1 MTIKIG
7 DQVPN
12 GVLYEY
18 ISVATEE
25 CPLGPNAF
33 NVEELV
39 KGKTIAIFAVPGAF
53 TPTCSE
59 QHLPGFIDAADD
71 FRSKGVD
78 EIWCVAVNDA
88 FVMGAWGREYKA
100 DGRVR
105 MMADGSALWTKALGL
120 ELDLTER
127 GLGVRSRRYSALL
140 VHGVVKQLNLEETAG
155 YSVSDAQ
162 TLLKQLA

>member
-71 FRSKGVD
+71 FSDIIASRIDRRCSQY
-78 EIWCVAVNDA
+78 NA
-88 FVMGAWGREYKA
+88 FGFAI
-100 DGRVR
+100 DVR
-105 MMADGSALWTKALGL
+105 L
-120 ELDLTER
+120 
-127 GLGVRSRRYSALL
+127 
-140 VHGVVKQLNLEETAG
+140 
-155 YSVSDAQ
+155 
-162 TLLKQLA
+162 